1 MGIDVE
7 IEAAQER
14 ELISRDKEVMIEKL
28 HTINKNK
35 TYDDEI
41 TFVSLEFIDDLT
53 DSSINNQQQRESNHH
68 FMLALALC
76 HSVMTE
82 PDPKQPNK
90 LMLKAQS
97 PDEAALVGTA
107 RSLGF
112 NFKGTTKTGVIVD
125 VHGETKEYQVLNT
138 LEFNSTRKE

>member
-1 MGIDVE
+1 
-7 IEAAQER
+7 
-14 ELISRDKEVMIEKL
+14 
-28 HTINKNK
+28 
-35 TYDDEI
+35 
-41 TFVSLEFIDDLT
+41 
-53 DSSINNQQQRESNHH
+53 
-68 FMLALALC
+68 MLALALC

-112 NFKGTTKTGVIVD
+112 NFKVQLK
-125 VHGETKEYQVLNT
+125 
-138 LEFNSTRKE
+138 LE